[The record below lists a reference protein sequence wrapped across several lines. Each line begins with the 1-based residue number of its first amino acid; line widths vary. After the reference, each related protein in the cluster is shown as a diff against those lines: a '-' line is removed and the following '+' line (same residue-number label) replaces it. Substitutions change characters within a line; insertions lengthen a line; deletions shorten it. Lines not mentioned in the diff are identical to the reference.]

1 MHGRSRRF
9 ESCQLHKQAVVAQLV
24 EQLTCNEQVTGSNP
38 VNGSMK
44 MKMKCDLCK
53 LERRTTVYEDNKAL
67 IILDCDSCQVPMV
80 VWKEHTMHIDK
91 MDESIMRGMLV
102 DVGYEF
108 YKGDSFRIDTVQ
120 NEIPDHLH
128 WHARPTDPKA
138 KGYKEIKNASK

>member
-1 MHGRSRRF
+1 
-9 ESCQLHKQAVVAQLV
+9 
-24 EQLTCNEQVTGSNP
+24 
-38 VNGSMK
+38 
-44 MKMKCDLCK
+44 MKCDLCK
-53 LERRTTVYEDNKAL
+53 LERRTNVYEDNKAL
-67 IILDCDSCQVPMV
+67 IIMDCDSCNVPMA

-108 YKGDSFRIDTVQ
+108 YNGDSFRIDTVQ

-138 KGYKEIKNASK
+138 KGYKEIKDASE